1 MRLSVPGALL
11 LFFAAAGF
19 MQGCDR
25 GDILIDDQTMVIS
38 SDTSVRVMNAVLDSS
53 RIAINTTDTWRAFVA
68 KGGGSWCLLNKTRGE
83 AGHDTLKL
91 MVTENPTDSAR
102 RTSVILESGTRRI
115 VFKIVQ
121 NAGEAWFVTDYWH
134 RTALQRAGYRGKVQS
149 VTATNSKRPNKTYI
163 YNFDPAGNLL
173 SREVHDVDY
182 NRFDT
187 THVYTYDA
195 QNHMTS
201 CVVTTGSDSTLID
214 TVRSYVLEYNNP
226 GKLVAYS
233 ANRWDDPH
241 PLEEGLEGAV
251 LPDLS
256 QVTRDWS
263 DEAYRYHEVRE
274 YSFDE
279 MTGTLVIDCTLS
291 TYTLDTGELDN
302 ETNRTDRIEYRKGRP
317 YNSRYVVQTT
327 YYNNGMIHTLSYPD
341 GKYEYGLENHHR
353 MVPTRYYHTGAQ
365 EHAIDSCVYRYN
377 YNRDIEERLIY
388 YSGYQGATIETY
400 GPYRYDNSHHNWE
413 EMIEYIPKAG
423 QTESHPRKLTRA
435 FTYY

>member
-68 KGGGSWCLLNKTRGE
+68 KGGGSWCLLSKAEGP
-83 AGHDTLKL
+83 AGRDTLRV

-102 RTSVILESGTRRI
+102 HTSVILESGTRRI

-121 NAGEAWFVTDYWH
+121 NAGEPWFVTDYWH

-163 YNFDPAGNLL
+163 YNFDRAGNLL

-201 CVVTTGSDSTLID
+201 CVVCTVDGD
-214 TVRSYVLEYNNP
+214 TVRTYAMEYNNP
-226 GKLVAYS
+226 GTLVAYS
-233 ANRWDDPH
+233 ANGWDDPH
-241 PLEEGLEGAV
+241 PLEEGLDGAV

-256 QVTRDWS
+256 LVTRDWS

-317 YNSRYVVQTT
+317 YNSRYVVYTT
-327 YYNNGMIHTLSYPD
+327 YYDNGMIRTLSYPD
-341 GKYEYGLENHHR
+341 GTYEYALENHHR
-353 MVPTRYYHTGAQ
+353 MVPTRYHHTGAQ

-377 YNRDIEERLIY
+377 YNRDIEEHLVY
-388 YSGYQGATIETY
+388 YNGYQGATIETY
-400 GPYRYDNSHHNWE
+400 GPYRYDYSHHNWE
-413 EMIEYIPKAG
+413 EMIEKIPKAG
-423 QTESHPRKLTRA
+423 NTESHPHKLTRTI
-435 FTYY
+435 TYY